1 MPPREVTADALLVAR
16 GTEAGYGKVQVLWGV
31 GIDVCPR
38 ESVVLLG
45 ANGAGK
51 TTLLKVIVGL
61 MPAWRGEVRLGAE
74 NVTRLRTDRRV
85 RRGMSYMSELGVF
98 PGLTIDE
105 NLRIGGQFT
114 ERAALTRRISELYS
128 VFPDLA
134 ERRRALAGSLSGG

>member
-1 MPPREVTADALLVAR
+1 MAEALLEAR
-16 GTEAGYGKVQVLWGV
+16 DIEAGYGRVQVLWGAGIAV
-31 GIDVCPR
+31 GPR

-61 MPAWRGEVRLGAE
+61 VPAWRGQVRLAGAD
-74 NVTRLRTDRRV
+74 VTTLRTDRRV
-85 RRGMSYMSELGVF
+85 RRGMAYMSELGVF

-105 NLRIGGQFT
+105 NLRIGGQFAD
-114 ERAALTRRISELYS
+114 RAALSRRLQELYA

-134 ERRRALAGSLSGG
+134 AR